1 MGKIQVKAARGGIST
16 KESFPLRQRTAVQQT
31 SQTRLKQR
39 HDLDKFVKKQKI
51 QLTAA
56 PNDDADQFNDYS
68 EDEDGDDYLVAGGEQ
83 EQIEAAEYESEDGSD
98 LNDAAES
105 DDEDG
110 STEALKAKGVKRQ
123 LDDVAD
129 SASDDDDED
138 DSEDDTEQLLLE
150 LEKIKQEKAR
160 QKAQQQQSSSSGTQN
175 VQNGAPNL
183 KRRWNDDTVFR
194 NQAPPRT
201 SGQQQQ
207 SSFNNASR
215 PAAVVDSNDILKTD
229 FHKKFMNRYF
239 K

>member
-39 HDLDKFVKKQKI
+39 HDLDKFVKKRKI
-51 QLTAA
+51 QSTAA
-56 PNDDADQFNDYS
+56 PNDDADQFNEYS
-68 EDEDGDDYLVAGGEQ
+68 EDEDGDDFLVAEGEH
-83 EQIEAAEYESEDGSD
+83 EQIEAEYGSEDGID
-98 LNDAAES
+98 MNDVSES
-105 DDEDG
+105 GDEDG

-123 LDDVAD
+123 LDDNVD
-129 SASDDDDED
+129 SASDDGED

-150 LEKIKQEKAR
+150 LEKIKQEKAS
-160 QKAQQQQSSSSGTQN
+160 QKAQQQQSSSSGTKN
-175 VQNGAPNL
+175 VQNDALNL

-201 SGQQQQ
+201 SGPQQQ
-207 SSFNNASR
+207 SSFNSAAR
-215 PAAVVDSNDILKTD
+215 PASVVDSNDILKTD